1 MKGVSYYYIIIFPSG
16 FGDLNFSVSFLFFF
30 FPLSDNEDEPS
41 FDPLFP
47 EPVSEPP
54 ESEDPGYELLEEE
67 EDTLK
72 PRQLLSDL
80 FLGDEPLHKGTK
92 VTLKDAICCLFV
104 FYLVSHLSK
113 TAFNQLLRLLH
124 LIFPRN
130 LLPKNVNEFLRLFRG
145 SDGKTR
151 THEYCEDCQ
160 VAFGENEK
168 RCSLCNGWRYLGGEA
183 DQRKKRKKAFF
194 VELPLEHDLRDLFKG
209 ELLQHVPPFIP
220 CPSSLFSPFLFRSRV
235 C

>member
-1 MKGVSYYYIIIFPSG
+1 MNPF
-16 FGDLNFSVSFLFFF
+16 FFLLFSFFFSPSFLS
-30 FPLSDNEDEPS
+30 SDDEPS
-41 FDPLFP
+41 FDPFFSETEL
-47 EPVSEPP
+47 EPP
-54 ESEDPGYELLEEE
+54 ESGCSGVELLEEE
-67 EDTLK
+67 EDTK
-72 PRQLLSDL
+72 DPPLLSDL
-80 FLGDEPLHKGTK
+80 FGGDEPLCPGSK

-130 LLPKNVNEFLRLFRG
+130 LLPKNVNEFLWLFRG

-168 RCSLCNGWRYLGGEA
+168 RCSLCNG
-183 DQRKKRKKAFF
+183 
-194 VELPLEHDLRDLFKG
+194 
-209 ELLQHVPPFIP
+209 
-220 CPSSLFSPFLFRSRV
+220 
-235 C
+235 